1 MPTASLCSGYAF
13 VYVAL
18 YARHAMTK
26 KLNSLDALK
35 ELKLPGAKPTLQDQV
50 KAALHQSKKGQV
62 VPVKPQAKRTTVQ
75 ASPVEDAADESLF
88 FRAMQGVDQISGA
101 GRQIQP
107 PPPPAAE
114 LEEEDGDPEAKLMR
128 QAMLGNVDFELELSD
143 EYMHGYVRGLD
154 SKIFQQLKAGSLSA
168 EGRLDLHGQNTD
180 QALDS
185 LLFFMRES
193 YLAGRRMV
201 LVIPGR
207 GKNSPRGLSI
217 LRQEMQTWL
226 TREPLRRI
234 TLAFCTAQPK
244 DGGAGA
250 LYILLRKMKKNQ
262 GKVAWDKQMN
272 WEDADR

>member
-1 MPTASLCSGYAF
+1 
-13 VYVAL
+13 
-18 YARHAMTK
+18 MTK

-35 ELKLPGAKPTLQDQV
+35 ELKIESAKPSLRQQV
-50 KAALHQSKKGQV
+50 QAAVRQGTKGKTPPAVPQARKAAAQPAH
-62 VPVKPQAKRTTVQ
+62 
-75 ASPVEDAADESLF
+75 VEEAAEDSLF
-88 FRAMQGVDQISGA
+88 FRAMQGVEQIAGA
-101 GRQIQP
+101 GRQVQP
-107 PPPPAAE
+107 PPPPAPE
-114 LEEEDGDPEAKLMR
+114 PGDEDGDPEARLMR
-128 QAMLGNVDFELELSD
+128 QAMQGPVEFELELCE

-154 SKIFQQLKAGSLSA
+154 SKIFQQLKAGRLSP
-168 EGRLDLHGQNTD
+168 EGHLDLHGQNAD

-217 LRQEMQTWL
+217 LRQELQSWL
-226 TREPLRRI
+226 TREPLKRI
-234 TLAFCTAQPK
+234 VLAFCTAQPK

-250 LYILLRKMKKNQ
+250 LYVLLRKIKKSQ

-272 WEDADR
+272 WEDVDR

>member
-1 MPTASLCSGYAF
+1 MS
-13 VYVAL
+13 
-18 YARHAMTK
+18 K
-26 KLNSLDALK
+26 KLHSLDALK
-35 ELKLPGAKPTLQDQV
+35 ELKLKSAKPTLVEQA
-50 KAALHQSKKGQV
+50 KAALRQGAKGRV
-62 VPVKPQAKRTTVQ
+62 ALAGPKAKAPQAAPQ
-75 ASPVEDAADESLF
+75 VEVAGADEHLF
-88 FRAMQGVDQISGA
+88 FSAMQGVEQIGGA

-107 PPPPAAE
+107 PPPPVPE
-114 LEEEDGDPEAKLMR
+114 PEDEEADPEARLMR
-128 QAMLGNVDFELELSD
+128 QAMQGPVEFELELCE

-154 SKIFQQLKAGSLSA
+154 SKIFQQLKAGRLSP
-168 EGRLDLHGQNTD
+168 EGHLDLHGQNAD

-207 GKNSPRGLSI
+207 GKNSPKGLSI
-217 LRQEMQTWL
+217 LRQELQAWL

-250 LYILLRKMKKNQ
+250 LYVLLRKMKKSQ

-272 WEDADR
+272 WEEMER

>member
-1 MPTASLCSGYAF
+1 MK
-13 VYVAL
+13 
-18 YARHAMTK
+18 K

-35 ELKLPGAKPTLQDQV
+35 ELKLENAKPSLRQQV
-50 KAALHQSKKGQV
+50 NAALRKSKKGATPPIIPQV
-62 VPVKPQAKRTTVQ
+62 RKVA
-75 ASPVEDAADESLF
+75 AHPVEGEEGVDDSLF
-88 FRAMQGVDQISGA
+88 FRAMQGVEQISSA

-107 PPPPAAE
+107 PPPPVQE
-114 LEEEDGDPEAKLMR
+114 FEDSDDPEAKLMR
-128 QAMLGNVDFELELSD
+128 QAMQGAVEFELELSD

-168 EGRLDLHGQNTD
+168 EGHLDLHGQNAD

-193 YLAGRRMV
+193 YLAGRRVV

-207 GKNSPRGLSI
+207 GKNSPRGLGV
-217 LRQEMQTWL
+217 LRQELQTWL

-234 TLAFCTAQPK
+234 VLAFCTAQPR
-244 DGGAGA
+244 DGGTGA
-250 LYILLRKMKKNQ
+250 LYILLRKQKKSQ

-272 WEDADR
+272 WEDVDR

>member
-1 MPTASLCSGYAF
+1 MK
-13 VYVAL
+13 
-18 YARHAMTK
+18 K

-35 ELKLPGAKPTLQDQV
+35 ELKLENAKPSLRQQV
-50 KAALHQSKKGQV
+50 ETALRERKKGAT
-62 VPVKPQAKRTTVQ
+62 PPAPPQAKKA
-75 ASPVEDAADESLF
+75 ASQPVEGEEAVDDSLF
-88 FRAMQGVDQISGA
+88 FRAMQGVEQIAGA
-101 GRQIQP
+101 GRQVQP
-107 PPPPAAE
+107 PPPPAPE
-114 LEEEDGDPEAKLMR
+114 PGDEDGDPEARLMR
-128 QAMLGNVDFELELSD
+128 QAMQGPVEFELELCE
-143 EYMHGYVRGLD
+143 EYMHGHVRGLD
-154 SKIFQQLKAGSLSA
+154 SKIFQQLKAGRLSS
-168 EGRLDLHGQNTD
+168 EGHLDLHGQNAD

-217 LRQEMQTWL
+217 LRQELQTWL

-234 TLAFCTAQPK
+234 VLAFCTAQPK

-250 LYILLRKMKKNQ
+250 LYVLLRKLRKNQ

-272 WEDADR
+272 WEDVDR

>member
-1 MPTASLCSGYAF
+1 MS
-13 VYVAL
+13 
-18 YARHAMTK
+18 K
-26 KLNSLDALK
+26 KLHSLDALK
-35 ELKLPGAKPTLQDQV
+35 ELKLKSAKPTLVEQA
-50 KAALHQSKKGQV
+50 KAALRQGAKGRVAPAGPKAKVPEAAPQV
-62 VPVKPQAKRTTVQ
+62 EVAG
-75 ASPVEDAADESLF
+75 ADEHLF
-88 FRAMQGVDQISGA
+88 FSAMQGVEQIGGA

-107 PPPPAAE
+107 PPPPVPE
-114 LEEEDGDPEAKLMR
+114 PEDEEGDPEARLMR
-128 QAMLGNVDFELELSD
+128 QAMQGPVEFELELCE

-154 SKIFQQLKAGSLSA
+154 SKIFQQLKAGRLSP
-168 EGRLDLHGQNTD
+168 EGHLDLHGQNAD

-207 GKNSPRGLSI
+207 GKNSPKGLSI
-217 LRQEMQTWL
+217 LRQELQAWL

-250 LYILLRKMKKNQ
+250 LYVLLRKMKKSQ

-272 WEDADR
+272 WEEMER

>member
-1 MPTASLCSGYAF
+1 MK
-13 VYVAL
+13 
-18 YARHAMTK
+18 K

-35 ELKLPGAKPTLQDQV
+35 ELKFEDAKPSLLQQA
-50 KAALHQSKKGQV
+50 KAALRQGKTAQIA
-62 VPVKPQAKRTTVQ
+62 PNKPQAKKPSAQPT
-75 ASPVEDAADESLF
+75 EDSEPADDSLF
-88 FRAMQGVDQISGA
+88 FSAMQGVAQIGGS

-107 PPPPAAE
+107 PPPPAPE
-114 LEEEDGDPEAKLMR
+114 PEDDGADPDAALMR
-128 QAMLGNVDFELELSD
+128 LAMQGSIDFELELCE

-154 SKIFQQLKAGSLSA
+154 SKIFQQLKAGRLAS
-168 EGRLDLHGQNTD
+168 EGHLDLHGQNAD

-201 LVIPGR
+201 IVIPGR

-217 LRQEMQTWL
+217 LRQELQTWL

-234 TLAFCTAQPK
+234 VLAFCTAQPK

-250 LYILLRKMKKNQ
+250 LYVLLRKIKKSQ

-272 WEDADR
+272 WEDVAR